1 MLGRLI
7 GTMESPCAIW
17 SSRSADQCPAS
28 RTWHAIPKTGRRTWT
43 SVIYSNHHRTEY
55 FHFFPENIQ
64 RIEKLTKS
72 GADPFSY
79 PEGSNV
85 VWSIFISHSIGKGG
99 SQWAACVTCRKLKP
113 IAAALSGKNKTK
125 ADLVKRKVVQT
136 SKIRLK
142 RSKKSLK
149 KPEGSRE
156 NLKKKIFDE

>member
-7 GTMESPCAIW
+7 GTMVSPCAIW
-17 SSRSADQCPAS
+17 SSRSADQCRAS
-28 RTWHAIPKTGRRTWT
+28 RTWHAIQKTGRRTWT

-55 FHFFPENIQ
+55 FHFFSENIQ
-64 RIEKLTKS
+64 RIEELTKC

-113 IAAALSGKNKTK
+113 IAAALSWKNKNK
-125 ADLVKRKVVQT
+125 ADQVKRKVVQT

-142 RSKKSLK
+142 RWTKSLK